1 MQEIW
6 DDLVQV
12 VKPSWVSSVPSK
24 ISSIC
29 PKVKSDQWRSFGC
42 LYLPVTL
49 IRLWSKSNTNDEYN
63 NDRQQL
69 LHLTML
75 LCSAIA
81 IATSRTTSE
90 PNSKQFLL
98 HMTQY
103 RQELARL
110 FPRYTCVPNHH
121 MAFHIT
127 ELLLM
132 YGPVHGWW
140 TFPFERMIGTL
151 QRFRTNYKQGIL
163 LSDDSFFY
171 LIVLFFKRR
180 V

>member
-1 MQEIW
+1 IFTAEEMQEIW
-6 DDLVQV
+6 DDLEQV
-12 VKPSWVSSVPSK
+12 IKPSWVSSVPSK

-29 PKVKSDQWRSFGC
+29 PKVKSDQWRSFRC

-49 IRLWSKSNTNDEYN
+49 IRLWSNLNTNDKYN
-63 NDRQQL
+63 KDRRQL

-90 PNSKQFLL
+90 SNSKQFLL
-98 HMTQY
+98 HMMQY

-127 ELLLM
+127 ELLLL

-140 TFPFERMIGTL
+140 TFPFERMIGML
-151 QRFRTNYKQGIL
+151 QRFRTNYKQGTL
-163 LSDDSFFY
+163 LF
-171 LIVLFFKRR
+171 RC
-180 V
+180 